1 MQKSRLKT
9 NQNQLYIMKK
19 NIGNGDRFLRIM
31 IGIIALILVMAN
43 VVEETLMW
51 IALAIGVI
59 MVLTSSLQICPLYSV
74 LGINTCKV
82 KHKS

>member
-1 MQKSRLKT
+1 
-9 NQNQLYIMKK
+9 MKK